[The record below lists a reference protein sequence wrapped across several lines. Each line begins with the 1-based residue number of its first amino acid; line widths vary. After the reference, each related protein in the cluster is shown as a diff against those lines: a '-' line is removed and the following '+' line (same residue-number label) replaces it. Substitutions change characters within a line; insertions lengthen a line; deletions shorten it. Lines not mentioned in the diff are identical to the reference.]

1 MELLFG
7 QASGGT
13 GTSGSNPLVSLL
25 PLVVIFVIFYFL
37 LIMPQQRKQK
47 QHQKLMNSLQKGD
60 KVVTSSG
67 IYGVVANVKD
77 HVVSVVI
84 ADGVKVDFDKGHIAG
99 KVDIQK
105 PEPTK

>member
-7 QASGGT
+7 QAAGQGQQT
-13 GTSGSNPLVSLL
+13 GSNPLVSLL

-37 LIMPQQRKQK
+37 LILPQQRKQK
-47 QHQKLMNSLQKGD
+47 KHQKLMNSLQRGD
-60 KVVTSSG
+60 KVMTSSG

-77 HVVSVVI
+77 HVITVVI

-99 KVDIQK
+99 KIEVQK
-105 PEPTK
+105 AEPTK